1 MMLLFTMLLACHGV
15 DLLGAMSPSGEP
27 YMEGMW
33 EARALTLQ
41 AGLAEAEALHAQ
53 GERKAAQQMVRD
65 VYQGSFEPELEVLV
79 REQGSRASAAELEYS
94 FGLLERAMGQ
104 KDTERVVS
112 LRSEIEA
119 GVFAQAEAFDTKKLV
134 LR

>member
-1 MMLLFTMLLACHGV
+1 MLLLFTTLFACHGV
-15 DLLGAMSPSGEP
+15 DLLGAMSPMGEP

-41 AGLAEAEALHAQ
+41 AGLVEAENMHAE
-53 GERKAAQQMVRD
+53 GEHDAAQQMVRD

-79 REQGSRASAAELEYS
+79 REQGSRALAAELEYS

-104 KDTERVVS
+104 RDSERVAK

-119 GVFAQAEAFDTKKLV
+119 GVFAQAQGFDTQKLV

>member
-1 MMLLFTMLLACHGV
+1 MLMLFTTLLACHGV
-15 DLLGAMSPSGEP
+15 DLLGAMSHSEGP

-41 AGLAEAEALHAQ
+41 AGLAEAEALHVSGQAN
-53 GERKAAQQMVRD
+53 AAKRMVRD

-79 REQGSRASAAELEYS
+79 REQGSRTVAADLEYS
-94 FGLLERAMGQ
+94 FGLLERAMG
-104 KDTERVVS
+104 KGDSERVIS

-119 GVFAQAEAFDTKKLV
+119 GVFAQARDFDTRKLV

>member
-1 MMLLFTMLLACHGV
+1 MMLLFSMLLACHGV
-15 DLLGAMSPSGEP
+15 DLMGAMSPSSGP

-53 GERKAAQQMVRD
+53 GDRDAAQQMVRD

-94 FGLLERAMGQ
+94 FGLLEKAAGQ
-104 KDTERVVS
+104 KDTERVAA
-112 LRSEIEA
+112 LRAEIEA
-119 GVFAQAEAFDTKKLV
+119 GVFAQAEGFDARKLV

>member
-1 MMLLFTMLLACHGV
+1 MMLLFSMLLACHGV
-15 DLLGAMSPSGEP
+15 DLMGAMSPSSGP

-53 GERKAAQQMVRD
+53 GDRDAAQQMVRD

-94 FGLLERAMGQ
+94 FGQFLFGPRLL
-104 KDTERVVS
+104 T
-112 LRSEIEA
+112 
-119 GVFAQAEAFDTKKLV
+119 LV
-134 LR
+134 EYTMFFHCHVLPY